1 MAAEMA
7 RALTVLDPG
16 NPFGWID
23 WAYSLYE
30 LNRIQEARNV
40 LLSVVNKFPNEYLM
54 RYSLACYACQL
65 GDLKDAF
72 QWLETAVHLA
82 NEKEAKQMV
91 LNNPDLQP
99 LWDQIGEI

>member
-1 MAAEMA
+1 
-7 RALTVLDPG
+7 
-16 NPFGWID
+16 
-23 WAYSLYE
+23 
-30 LNRIQEARNV
+30 
-40 LLSVVNKFPNEYLM
+40 M